1 MELITIDTNIIS
13 KALDGN
19 ENALQVIQG
28 NITYISFIV
37 KIELLSAPHYSKK
50 DLLIIKEALDQ
61 FFIHPYLQTLENSI
75 IKIRRTYKLKIPDAI
90 IAATALE
97 LKLPLFS
104 NDNIF
109 EKIQGLNFIHVHF

>member
-19 ENALQVIQG
+19 VNVLNVIQG

-37 KIELLSAPHYSKK
+37 RIELLSAPHYTKK
-50 DLLIIKEALDQ
+50 DIPIIKQALNE
-61 FFIHPYLQTLENSI
+61 FYVHPYSQSLEDI
-75 IKIRRTYKLKIPDAI
+75 VIGLRKTYKLKTPDAI

-104 NDNIF
+104 NDTIF
-109 EKIQGLNFIHVHF
+109 EKVTDLNFIHVQF